1 MSFLALNNQNHQPTL
16 ILMIWNFSLLWG
28 SKIAFEFASRR
39 WCAIDLEGSLRYG
52 LSHHL
57 ITVKNDKRNHYKK
70 WLLVICDLPAIVSP
84 MGLLNEKTRQK
95 KNERMHGE
103 ILFLEKCILQFMR
116 RNTWAGTWV
125 EYVTSLHLTQRK
137 FLHARS
143 WSISHMHVRFKML

>member
-70 WLLVICDLPAIVSP
+70 WLVEKSIVCNLWFAGNSFTDGFTKRKDTP
-84 MGLLNEKTRQK
+84 K
-95 KNERMHGE
+95 KKWEDA
-103 ILFLEKCILQFMR
+103 R
-116 RNTWAGTWV
+116 RNFIFREVHPTIYEK
-125 EYVTSLHLTQRK
+125 EYM
-137 FLHARS
+137 S
-143 WSISHMHVRFKML
+143 WYLSRIRHIITPYSA